1 MRSLTDKQKLF
12 LDVLFN
18 EAKGDPY
25 VAVKLAGYS
34 KSVKTSSVT
43 ASLVDEINDLTRK
56 FIAQSSTKAVY
67 TMYSILGTEDFLGS
81 KEKIAAAKDILD
93 RSGHTKVDKLEVKT
107 SEPLFILPSKKDED
121 V

>member
-1 MRSLTDKQKLF
+1 MRNLTDKQQLF

-18 EAKGDPY
+18 EAKGDPS

-43 ASLVDEINDLTRK
+43 ASLVNEINDLTRQ

-67 TMYSILGTEDFLGS
+67 TMYNILETSDFLGAR
-81 KEKIAAAKDILD
+81 ERIAAAKDILD

>member
-1 MRSLTDKQKLF
+1 MRNLTDKQKLF

-18 EAKGDPY
+18 EAKGDPS

-34 KSVKTSSVT
+34 NSVKTSSIT

-67 TMYSILGTEDFLGS
+67 TMYNILGTEDMLGA
-81 KEKIAAAKDILD
+81 KERMSAAKDILD
-93 RSGHTKVDKLEVKT
+93 RAGFAKTEKVEIKA
-107 SEPLFILPSKKDED
+107 SEPIFILPSKNEED
-121 V
+121 D

>member
-1 MRSLTDKQKLF
+1 MRKLTDKQQMF

-18 EAKGDPY
+18 EAKGDPS

-34 KSVKTSSVT
+34 NSVKTSSIT

-67 TMYSILGTEDFLGS
+67 TMYNILGTEDMLGA
-81 KEKIAAAKDILD
+81 KERMSAAKDILD
-93 RSGHTKVDKLEVKT
+93 RAGFAKTEKVEIKA
-107 SEPLFILPSKKDED
+107 SEPIFILPSKNEED
-121 V
+121 D